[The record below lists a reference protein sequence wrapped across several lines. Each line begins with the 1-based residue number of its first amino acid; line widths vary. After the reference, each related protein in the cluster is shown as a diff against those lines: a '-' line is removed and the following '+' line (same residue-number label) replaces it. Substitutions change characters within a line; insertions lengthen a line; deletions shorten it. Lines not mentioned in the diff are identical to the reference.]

1 MKQKEL
7 IDACNDMPLSMCVRG
22 QCPYD
27 EKECESY
34 MEKYGTVPHK
44 ENDVNPERYTD
55 DVI

>member
-22 QCPYD
+22 QCPYN

-44 ENDVNPERYTD
+44 DNDVAPERYTD